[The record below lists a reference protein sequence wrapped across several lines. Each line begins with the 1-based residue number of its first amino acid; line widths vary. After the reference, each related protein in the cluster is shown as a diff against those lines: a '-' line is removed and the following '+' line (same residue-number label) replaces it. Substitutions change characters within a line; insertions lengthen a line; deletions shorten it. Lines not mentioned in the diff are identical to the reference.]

1 MNIGEKIQTIR
12 KDNKL
17 SQEEFAEKLGV
28 SRQAISKWELGDSVP
43 DIAKLALIS
52 KTFNVSSDSII
63 FETVDLNGIAI
74 EQERPA
80 EETKFEK
87 VAVYTGKA
95 VKKYV
100 HIVGYILIVFGTV
113 NLILSAILG
122 IIWNGFSREL
132 SNLLMQYNIS
142 LNLQFLFWI
151 FIFMAIVAIIT
162 MGIGLVIAVKGK
174 KANN

>member
-1 MNIGEKIQTIR
+1 M
-12 KDNKL
+12 
-17 SQEEFAEKLGV
+17 
-28 SRQAISKWELGDSVP
+28 
-43 DIAKLALIS
+43 
-52 KTFNVSSDSII
+52 
-63 FETVDLNGIAI
+63 NGIAI
-74 EQERPA
+74 EQERPV

-100 HIVGYILIVFGTV
+100 HIVGYILIIFGII

-151 FIFMAIVAIIT
+151 FIFMAIVALIT
-162 MGIGLVIAVKGK
+162 MGIGIVIAAKGK
-174 KANN
+174 KQITKLLGDKNDLI